1 METEFSLLTE
11 ERDTQLATVPD
22 LWQSAREGFLDRSKA
37 LKKARLNYRQGV
49 DNAYDSLVRLQEL
62 IAAADHLAELDK
74 ELTGLPQ
81 IIQDLSQKDGVDA
94 IKAVEKKLGA
104 VAGSSKIKS
113 RLSKARRSLKKKKPK
128 MDKVHNHLSEGVKL
142 FESEVA
148 WRSRAKVELLD
159 DLQGYDDL
167 LKDSIGLRLQRYM
180 TTEQAKFVAV
190 CHSHHKDVS
199 LNF

>member
-1 METEFSLLTE
+1 M
-11 ERDTQLATVPD
+11 
-22 LWQSAREGFLDRSKA
+22 
-37 LKKARLNYRQGV
+37 
-49 DNAYDSLVRLQEL
+49 

-81 IIQDLSQKDGVDA
+81 IIQDLSQKEGVDA

-159 DLQGYDDL
+159 ELQGYDDL

>member
-1 METEFSLLTE
+1 MVNIFN
-11 ERDTQLATVPD
+11 P
-22 LWQSAREGFLDRSKA
+22 
-37 LKKARLNYRQGV
+37 N
-49 DNAYDSLVRLQEL
+49 
-62 IAAADHLAELDK
+62 
-74 ELTGLPQ
+74 
-81 IIQDLSQKDGVDA
+81 

-113 RLSKARRSLKKKKPK
+113 RLSKARRSLKKKTPK
-128 MDKVHNHLSEGVKL
+128 MHKVHNHLSEGVKL

-159 DLQGYDDL
+159 ELQGYDDL

-199 LNF
+199 HNF